1 MRVCHYV
8 LLVYRS
14 NNISQNSNVSKQTC
28 INLFKMVRNILNTLL
43 LFGRNAHNGPIH
55 DMPCLY
61 SRVGYKSRGWEQSS
75 PKWAGKY
82 WVSCTCQTGRHTYRQ
97 DVVTTQTRRR
107 VGDVYCTASHRNTTT
122 SPKLLTDKP

>member
-61 SRVGYKSRGWEQSS
+61 SRVGYKSRGWEQNST
-75 PKWAGKY
+75 KKGGKILGQLHLPDR
-82 WVSCTCQTGRHTYRQ
+82 TAHLQTGR
-97 DVVTTQTRRR
+97 
-107 VGDVYCTASHRNTTT
+107 GDY
-122 SPKLLTDKP
+122 PDKT